1 MNRNDFK
8 SMSTDELWALH
19 EEIAT
24 RLAAAL
30 TAEKSVLENRLRQ
43 LQRGIETQHATHAA
57 KSSATKSS
65 ATKSSTG
72 RRPYPAVVP
81 KYRNP
86 ERPSETWAER
96 GKKPRWLAAH
106 LKSGGSTTF
115 GSATQRRQ
123 ISWPDWLRLSEPA
136 YAMPAPRP
144 AVWRGLRPLH
154 GLASVRLRDLAWFCC
169 ALLSPPS
176 WLRLPE
182 VLPAVQMLPYRG
194 GG

>member
-43 LQRGIETQHATHAA
+43 LQRGIETQPAARAA
-57 KSSATKSS
+57 KSSDAKSS
-65 ATKSSTG
+65 VQVFGTKSSTP

-86 ERPSETWAER
+86 ERPSETWAGR
-96 GKKPRWLAAH
+96 GKKPRWLAAQ
-106 LKSGGSTTF
+106 LKSGKRIDDF
-115 GSATQRRQ
+115 RIRHA
-123 ISWPDWLRLSEPA
+123 A
-136 YAMPAPRP
+136 
-144 AVWRGLRPLH
+144 
-154 GLASVRLRDLAWFCC
+154 
-169 ALLSPPS
+169 
-176 WLRLPE
+176 
-182 VLPAVQMLPYRG
+182 
-194 GG
+194 